1 MDDTELSALPSASA
15 LDGTELVPALQTTAK
30 KATATQVATYVSGVL
45 AAASAGTPSAGDD
58 LLGFESGT
66 AKLFDLDALAAY
78 VVASGWTVASE
89 ADPAASGD
97 MLLINRSGT
106 KYTLDVDTLADY
118 IEAHTV
124 AGLDNLATQIDDLS
138 AATPGGTDQFVFAT
152 TAPVGKKITLTNL
165 ETLLWADFA
174 TYFNTLGDSGTA
186 LTGDEIYVQRG
197 GTNPY
202 SMTVDTLS
210 AFVIADLWD
219 QSAAADVQA
228 NDRVI
233 TWRSGTGYRYA
244 TGTQIATFVNTGLQ
258 ATALNLSTLSAGA
271 IVGTDLMLICTGSS
285 PTKETAADVA
295 AYVLGT
301 LPAALTALSAVTTA
315 DPADLL
321 YTTQSGTAK
330 KLTIQQ
336 LFNTVNA
343 GLASFTGAIVPGT
356 DQLLIDDNGTAKR
369 LTFQVLMD
377 GMDDLTALAAA
388 PETTDTLLLGDG
400 GTAKN
405 CTVANL
411 FNTYTD
417 DMTEGTGISGAA
429 SEICEHHV
437 TRFGGLYK
445 TEILIDLT
453 SLNSGDADGD
463 IIGKNAT
470 ANCHIGQI
478 TAAKNGTIFAGRVT
492 CLETPATGEPD
503 IDLYSA
509 TAATGTED
517 TPIADLIET
526 ALMTAAADW
535 TAGSVKV
542 LTAYPAANEYLYL
555 VASGGATDA
564 TYTAGILLIELW
576 GKAA

>member
-1 MDDTELSALPSASA
+1 MATEITALPSASA
-15 LDGTELVPALQTTAK
+15 LSGTELFVALQTAAK
-30 KATATQVATYVSGVL
+30 KVLASQIATYVIGTMDDT
-45 AAASAGTPSAGDD
+45 AGTISTGDK
-58 LLGFESGT
+58 LFGFESTSGRT
-66 AKLFDLDALAAY
+66 FTIESVAAWVLDY
-78 VVASGWTVASE
+78 GWNAGYSTE

-97 MLLINRSGT
+97 MI
-106 KYTLDVDTLADY
+106 LADRGGTPY
-118 IEAHTV
+118 QLDIDTITEYVETHIL
-124 AGLDNLATQIDDLS
+124 AGLDDLATQIDDL
-138 AATPGGTDQFVFAT
+138 AAETALVGTEQFVFAT
-152 TAPVGKKITLTNL
+152 AAPVGKKITWTNIL
-165 ETLLWADFA
+165 IQLWADFA
-174 TYFNTLGDSGTA
+174 TYVDGTLGDSGGGV
-186 LTGDEIYVQRG
+186 TGDMIYMQRG
-197 GTNPY
+197 TSPY
-202 SMTVDTLS
+202 TITIDDVS
-210 AFVIADLWD
+210 AFAIADLWD

-244 TGTQIATFVNTGLQ
+244 TGTQVAAFANTNLQ
-258 ATALNLSTLSAGA
+258 ATALDLSTLAAGS

-285 PTKETAADVA
+285 PSKETAADVA

-301 LPAALTALSAVTTA
+301 LAAYLTARTAVTTV

-321 YTTQSGTAK
+321 YVTQSGTAK
-330 KLTIQQ
+330 KSTVQQ

-377 GMDDLTALAAA
+377 GMDDLTALGAA
-388 PETTDTLLLGDG
+388 PATTDTLLLGDA

-417 DMTEGTGISGAA
+417 DMTEGTGISDAA
-429 SEICEHHV
+429 NEICEHCV

-445 TEILIDLT
+445 TEIVIDLT
-453 SLNSGDADGD
+453 SLNSSAAGD
-463 IIGKNAT
+463 IIGKNTT
-470 ANCHIGQI
+470 ANCHLGQI

-509 TAATGTED
+509 TESGGTED
-517 TPIADLIET
+517 DPVSGLNET
-526 ALMTAAADW
+526 ALMEAAADW
-535 TAGSVKV
+535 TAGTVKV

-555 VASGGATDA
+555 VGSGGGTDA
-564 TYTAGILLIELW
+564 TYTAGIFLIELW
-576 GKAA
+576 GRA